1 MKLFCGIAADEILGR
16 YFRVIGVIL
25 PELLPCVGFD
35 QKNPHHDLDVS
46 GHTLLTLKNCE
57 RNDKILRLAALFHD
71 IGKPDTF
78 TLDENGIGHFPDH
91 ARVGAEI
98 TDAAMRRLHASN
110 ELREKVV
117 RLVAEHT
124 RQIEPTEKAVKRF
137 LASHSEEDFKRALAL
152 RKADR
157 LACAEGYRNV
167 SDTDRITSVLDS
179 VIKEK
184 ACLTLGDLA
193 AKGQD
198 MTALGLRGRE
208 IGDML
213 SLLLNKVIDGEL
225 ENNRDIL
232 IEYAE
237 KHKNSVD
244 TRIK

>member
-1 MKLFCGIAADEILGR
+1 M
-16 YFRVIGVIL
+16 
-25 PELLPCVGFD
+25 
-35 QKNPHHDLDVS
+35 
-46 GHTLLTLKNCE
+46 
-57 RNDKILRLAALFHD
+57 
-71 IGKPDTF
+71 
-78 TLDENGIGHFPDH
+78 
-91 ARVGAEI
+91 
-98 TDAAMRRLHASN
+98 
-110 ELREKVV
+110 
-117 RLVAEHT
+117 
-124 RQIEPTEKAVKRF
+124 
-137 LASHSEEDFKRALAL
+137 
-152 RKADR
+152 
-157 LACAEGYRNV
+157 
-167 SDTDRITSVLDS
+167 LDS